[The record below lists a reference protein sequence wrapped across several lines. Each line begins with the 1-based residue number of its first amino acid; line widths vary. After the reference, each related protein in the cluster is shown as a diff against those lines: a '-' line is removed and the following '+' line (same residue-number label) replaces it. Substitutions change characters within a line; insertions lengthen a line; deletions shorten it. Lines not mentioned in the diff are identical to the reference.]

1 MTRLAIT
8 AACLWRRVIESRGP
22 ARRAVVDQPSSSDRL
37 GRLAYGYFVINTNR
51 RPRCRAVQA
60 NVCVN
65 SLTGLRRTWRSRV
78 RDSETVGKA
87 RCGLG
92 GKLAA
97 YRHAAGFSQAKF
109 AALIDYSRS
118 TIANVETGRQHVP
131 RAFWASADTALHAG
145 GALTEANDQMEAAS
159 QRERAAA
166 AHAARDAGGTRVQC
180 WRGRISWARRGTI
193 TAVRFRQHHL
203 LAASLSTCARNWMMR
218 YARAPWPRPASTTG
232 NAQPFALAGQRGT
245 ARRVCSSAT

>member
-1 MTRLAIT
+1 M
-8 AACLWRRVIESRGP
+8 
-22 ARRAVVDQPSSSDRL
+22 
-37 GRLAYGYFVINTNR
+37 
-51 RPRCRAVQA
+51 
-60 NVCVN
+60 
-65 SLTGLRRTWRSRV
+65 

-166 AHAARDAGGTRVQC
+166 AHAARDAGETRVQC

-232 NAQPFALAGQRGT
+232 KRAAIRFGRATRDRPARVLLGDLTADLAELKRALRTHRSASALRRLTGVTAQMSGLMCLTLCKLDDRPAV
-245 ARRVCSSAT
+245 RRWPAPPGWRHTRPVTR